1 MCSVVLTL
9 GDPTDYSPPGSSAH
23 GVFQGRI
30 LEQVAISSSRGIFL
44 TQGLNPCLL
53 HLLRCRQILYHC
65 ATCLGG
71 YLRILSPQ
79 YRSASWNGRLMRG
92 VRQLIS
98 LNWSV
103 CVCVHVCVLGRYI
116 NTHKTN
122 PPSQIR
128 KQSLRSKQEEQPTL
142 HLCGTPALF
151 SGLSS

>member
-1 MCSVVLTL
+1 MATYSSSLAWRIPWTEEPGGQWPIGSQRLNTTEVTQHTHAHVCPVTMQPCHTTCARSVVLTL

-92 VRQLIS
+92 V
-98 LNWSV
+98 
-103 CVCVHVCVLGRYI
+103 
-116 NTHKTN
+116 
-122 PPSQIR
+122 
-128 KQSLRSKQEEQPTL
+128 
-142 HLCGTPALF
+142 
-151 SGLSS
+151 